1 MFDTIL
7 EYAIPATQA
16 LLIFALFGVAFLFVR
31 LDGKLNAM
39 KKGTDGVRQTII
51 ELNAALA
58 HAQKAMNDLKTASDQ
73 SSKQLAT
80 KIEEANAVK
89 EALGFA
95 ASTAKA
101 IGKELPNSRSERL
114 ENIENAAR
122 QSTAQ
127 SRHRFDDLPPFKENR
142 RTEWGGLR

>member
-16 LLIFALFGVAFLFVR
+16 VLIFALFGVAFLFVR

-39 KKGTDGVRQTII
+39 KEGTDGVRQTII
-51 ELNAALA
+51 DLNTALA
-58 HAQKAMNDLKTASDQ
+58 QAQSAMNELKAASDQ
-73 SSKQLAT
+73 SSKQLAA
-80 KIEEANAVK
+80 KIEEANSAR
-89 EALGFA
+89 ESLGFA

-101 IGKELPNSRSERL
+101 LAKDLPSVRAITTHNNEAALNS
-114 ENIENAAR
+114 AVAKAR
-122 QSTAQ
+122 N
-127 SRHRFDDLPPFKENR
+127 RFDDLPPINENR